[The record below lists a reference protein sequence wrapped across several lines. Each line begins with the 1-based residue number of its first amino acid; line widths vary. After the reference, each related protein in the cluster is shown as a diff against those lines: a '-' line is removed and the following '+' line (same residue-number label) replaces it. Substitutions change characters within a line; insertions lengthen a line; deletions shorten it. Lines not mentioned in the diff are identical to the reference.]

1 MKLTCGSA
9 KHWRDPKEGVR
20 LVAGSLRDLEATL
33 ALPKIALS
41 PRTADRHERQEGA
54 TCST

>member
-9 KHWRDPKEGVR
+9 KYWCDPKEGVR
-20 LVAGSLRDLEATL
+20 LIAGSLRDLGATL

-41 PRTADRHERQEGA
+41 PKTAGRHERQEGA

>member
-9 KHWRDPKEGVR
+9 KYWRDPKEGVR
-20 LVAGSLRDLEATL
+20 LIAGSFRDLEATL
-33 ALPKIALS
+33 ALPKTALS
-41 PRTADRHERQEGA
+41 SKTAGRYERQESA